1 MKAFDNLSVGNKI
14 SISVSIAISLIFM
27 VGMGL
32 FAAYESKAIRQ
43 KIEEN
48 IKTEIDSVTKSLE
61 RFENMAE
68 RSGSNADLFL
78 QSKYPGKW
86 SVDRSQEVQVGEYKI
101 HSLINNGK
109 NAVLDNTPPDEFT
122 KAIPGSFATIF
133 YKLPNGEYLRTATS
147 LMDEKGKR
155 SYGTVLH
162 KDHPGIPFFDKG
174 EIYVGLAKL
183 FGKQYFTKYVPIT
196 VDGKVVGVTVAGLLL
211 DDQMKELKNDILSKR
226 FGKTGYVYALDTK
239 GILQINP
246 DGEGKN
252 VADSKDS
259 SGHMFIREMIQNKN
273 GTIAYPWMNPGE
285 TKPREKI
292 VAYKHFQKWD
302 WIIGGGAYIDELDN
316 EMWTLLKV
324 SALIGLVTVVFLSL
338 IVHILAKRIFSP
350 VVQMLPVIESVAS
363 GDLNVELKKLESQ
376 DEIGRLNKAF
386 VSMLEKLRNAVSVIH
401 SSADAVSS
409 VAEQID
415 VSSTELNKSSQVQ
428 AEATS
433 SMAAAV
439 EELTVSIGQ
448 IAEQAEQAGRISR
461 ETSELSKQDQVTVGS
476 MNREMQEIASN
487 MEFSSREVEE
497 LNALSSKIGTILQVI
512 KDVADQTNLLAL
524 NAAIEAARAGEYGR
538 GFAVVADEVRKL
550 AERTGN
556 ATGEI
561 SQMILSIQQGVNNTN
576 QTIRS
581 GMAQV
586 LSGSQN
592 ASRMKDS
599 LEQTVKGTL
608 ATQDGVQIIV
618 DATTEQRAAA
628 NDIARNVE
636 HIASM
641 SEQNT
646 AATGQ
651 ITSSASHL
659 SSLATNLKQAVSV
672 FRI

>member
-1 MKAFDNLSVGNKI
+1 MKAFNDLSVGNKI
-14 SISVSIAISLIFM
+14 SVSVSIVISLIFFL
-27 VGMGL
+27 GMGL
-32 FAAYESKAIRQ
+32 FATYESKIIRE

-48 IKTEIDSVTKSLE
+48 IKLEIDSVTKSLE

-68 RSGSNADLFL
+68 RSGSNAELFL

-86 SVDRSQEVQVGEYKI
+86 AVDHSQEVQVGEYKI
-101 HSLINNGK
+101 HPLVNNGK

-122 KAIPGSFATIF
+122 KAIPGSFATVF
-133 YKLPNGEYLRTATS
+133 YKLPSGEYLRTATS
-147 LMDEKGKR
+147 LLDEKGKR
-155 SYGTVLH
+155 SNGTVLN

-183 FGKQYFTKYVPIT
+183 FGKQYFTKYVPIF

-211 DDQMKELKNDILSKR
+211 DDQMKELKKDILSKR

-239 GILQINP
+239 GVLQIHP
-246 DGEGKN
+246 SGEGNN

-259 SGHMFIREMIQNKN
+259 SGYMFIREILKNKN
-273 GTIAYPWMNPGE
+273 GTISYPWMNPGE

-302 WIIGGGAYIDELDN
+302 WIIGGGAYLDELDD
-316 EMWTLLKV
+316 EMWTLLKM
-324 SALIGLVTVVFLSL
+324 SALIGVVTVVFLIL
-338 IVHILAKRIFSP
+338 IVHILTKKIFSP
-350 VVQMLPVIESVAS
+350 VAQMLPIIESVAS
-363 GDLNVELKKLESQ
+363 GNLNIELKKLENQ
-376 DEIGRLNKAF
+376 DEIGRLNRAF
-386 VSMLEKLRNAVSVIH
+386 ISMVEKLRSAVEAIH
-401 SSADAVSS
+401 SSADAVAS
-409 VAEQID
+409 VAEQMD
-415 VSSTELNKSSQVQ
+415 VSSNELNKSSQVQ

-439 EELTVSIGQ
+439 EELTVSISQ
-448 IAEQAEQAGRISR
+448 IAEQAERAGTISR
-461 ETSELSKQDQVTVGS
+461 ETSELSMQDQATVGS
-476 MNREMQEIASN
+476 MNKEMQEIASN

-497 LNALSSKIGTILQVI
+497 LNGLSSQIGTIVQVI

-524 NAAIEAARAGEYGR
+524 NAAIEAARAGEHGR

-550 AERTGN
+550 AERTGK

-561 SQMILSIQQGVNNTN
+561 SQMISSIQQGVNNTS

-581 GMAQV
+581 GMVQV
-586 LSGSQN
+586 ISGSQN
-592 ASRMKDS
+592 ASRVKDG
-599 LEQTVKGTL
+599 LEKTVKGTL
-608 ATQDGVQIIV
+608 ATQCGVQIIV

-641 SEQNT
+641 SDQNT
-646 AATGQ
+646 AATAQ
-651 ITSSASHL
+651 ITSSANHL
-659 SSLATNLKQAVSV
+659 SSLAGNLKHAVSV